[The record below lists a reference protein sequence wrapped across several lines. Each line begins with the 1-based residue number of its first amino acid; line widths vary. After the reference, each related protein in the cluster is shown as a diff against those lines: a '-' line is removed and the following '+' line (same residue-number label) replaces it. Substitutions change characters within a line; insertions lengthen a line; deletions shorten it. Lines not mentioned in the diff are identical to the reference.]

1 MKIIKKLLSSFMIIV
16 MMQNIIVC
24 NTWAEESSGSEG
36 YEQIDETGGMPE
48 DMGEAAEN
56 SDISDDINNDADEGS
71 NEEEND
77 TVIIEENTE
86 NEEETSDEREEN
98 ENTTEY
104 ISETET
110 ENITEATEA
119 ETEDVAVTEETEAET
134 NEAASEET
142 AAEDTEAQETEVST
156 ENDVTD
162 SEGSSGGSSGNSD
175 KNSNSEIEE
184 KVEITSEENTTEVS
198 TESLFNSL
206 ASPSKPGETSHKVEL
221 ELNGGSLNDDEWEG
235 NSKVVVTGGSV
246 ILPVPVQTGA
256 VFKGWSQTVNGT
268 AEYSGG
274 EEIRNIT
281 SNRKFYAVWEWEKYT
296 VKFALNADDTEYM
309 WEVQIEYGYE
319 LWLDRSMT
327 PWTDVPEEDWEI
339 SDDEETYTATV
350 GFEFE
355 DEPPVYVVV
364 TKRISKYNA
373 GGEEKEFTYYTFEY
387 ENTKWFT
394 AAEGIIPEK
403 EGFTF
408 RDWYMTEPEA
418 GGSGITADTLYIARY
433 LDTGGYIANVN
444 YKYVNKKTAAD
455 STSVVLNYNS
465 EGGNTIIDE
474 FELRAPVLEGFHP
487 VIKSSSVNG
496 IELKG
501 ADGNLHEIP
510 VSGLDFYTEM
520 KEDESVSEYVY
531 KIKIDMEKASF
542 TTPEGNIIEDEEAR
556 IHCIT
561 FNIEYNPDPVG
572 YRVNYFREVLGS
584 DPTQHSGEYEL
595 YEYVEVKYD
604 ADNEKWIR
612 TEYEP
617 AWQAQLENV
626 KYEINESIVY
636 YRYTGYTPVS
646 QILIAGDEG
655 GYYNGDI
662 IIPEKREYSNDNGV
676 TEYEDYR
683 GFIMGEGSLE
693 LAEEGVELKAGS
705 NNINLFYSREDY
717 HIYYI
722 TDSENAGMEN
732 DLFVYGA
739 DIPAPGT
746 VTRTGYALD
755 TSKGS
760 SGWIYYTEI
769 PQNNTD
775 NSSIL
780 YNGTGYKPDTMPDM
794 DIFAK
799 AQWTESDTT
808 YTVNV
813 WLESA
818 NNTDYVKEFQFAME
832 AKTGDIIYTDSIISE
847 MEYGRGDI
855 ADKINEY
862 VLSDGTTFGLGM
874 GKHFTFNSN
883 YTGLGNGEEIT
894 VESDGSTEVNIMFDR
909 KWYVLEMI
917 LGRSSANWWG
927 QTTYQVSTETGG
939 GTFADVTWSN
949 ANKMPVIGYDPDVID
964 AVDCGDYVY
973 YKLKN
978 GPYSTTYNY
987 SDGTRR
993 YLGAYGLFTDKYS
1006 ITAGGTDYTV
1016 SVYYIYAKYGA
1027 DIGDLWPANGNSVYV
1042 DGTGISQK
1050 YISMGTNINSEY
1062 RATSNG
1068 NANILN
1074 VYSTMSD
1081 QILNHKNGG
1090 ILDNGRG
1097 FQPDTNVDDK
1107 DESEP
1112 NAVMRDA
1119 DVNHHM
1125 VAYWNS
1131 ANTNYYYRLLEALDG
1146 TVTDGDIDYTV
1157 DNNSVGGTGGG
1168 SNIDITSLNEGDVV
1182 KWNNRYYIVT
1192 GEPMEQLTSN
1202 TIQNQTQ
1209 PALQGFESMGKAY
1222 NSSRRNLY
1230 FFYNRERYDID
1241 LYNVSGSYKPPV
1253 SVLDERIETEDGT
1266 ETTLREKGFEM
1277 TNIEN
1282 VNGVECGTLK
1292 VKYGT
1297 DCTCLKYVTD
1307 YLTGF
1312 ADDDDLDNRL
1322 GLKYANPTRG
1332 SKEWTFGDW
1341 YQGSSYQTK
1350 AWDTAFCKFAYCN
1363 FVLYSKWTPPNYS
1376 MRIHLGRGDYTQADH
1391 IDGYIWRNAD
1401 TPSDKYAERYRGE
1414 NEVVYIAEADEGEI
1428 IYVPYQPE
1436 AQGYKFAGWYYFNE
1450 NEEHTHSENCKVYLK
1465 DIIDRSDL
1473 RVYKEGYIYI
1483 DYFGRARLIEE
1494 DEEGLYYCN
1503 DVRGLRYIFGES
1515 SPIYGE
1521 TDIYASYENH
1531 DAEEYYVKHIIEKS
1545 QLDDSEIEKPEGWEE
1560 VTINGTVYYQFKEDY
1575 FGRRKTDQTYAAEA
1589 EYGVHITDSGGA
1601 VHYMFPD
1608 IDSQEVTMTNSLYQK
1623 AENPSANE
1631 YEYDG
1636 EENIFYTEEYSDEG
1650 NSYTYYVLF
1659 KYSILSELPYR
1670 VWYVDIDEARR
1681 IGELTD
1687 ENGDHPYYTRY
1698 ETPVEKDNIFLLP
1711 SEVKEINLEITGDDV
1726 LVTETARDIRGYTV
1740 IGEWQNDINLLSNGE
1755 YNNIYFYYRKQG
1767 NNATYNIKYHIMD
1780 SSNEYSSHKS
1790 IEIRYMPGVSGSD
1803 VRAEFLARYYEKYIS
1818 DALSADTEID
1828 GNLPQITVT
1837 DGSNSYYWNAE
1848 GQTDSDNIK
1857 DICMEMLKG
1866 TVNDADLSTPYIM
1879 VAANENDKVID
1890 VYMRFGSVKLIKYN
1904 DEGERLE
1911 GASFTL
1917 TQFDAEGNKT
1927 GNVYTG
1933 VTDGNGE
1940 YVFYNLWIDES
1951 YTYELVETTAP
1962 GENYQLLKEPINIS
1976 LPFTSGETLNNE
1988 YDYEEEGTYYWYDIN
2003 CEITD
2008 SVKFDLPITGGK
2020 FNMGMMGTGVG
2031 MIFIAVM
2038 LMLALNKN
2046 KSGNERN
2053 GKNIKTIITKKFN
2066 FKERGATMKNSRL
2079 KRFLAALC
2087 SMVMLF
2093 SVFTVSAGAESVFD
2107 GTEQGSI
2114 TITKRDTGN
2123 QNFVSGVMFRT
2134 VKVADM
2140 VQHADSTQEG
2150 VTTTSLKFK
2159 LTADGES
2166 ILGSSMSGGV
2176 TSDED
2181 TLYSSAEMRNGLE
2194 TLIENCGDSSKY
2206 TSIVTSVTNAAGSL
2220 NDTTDTNAGQLT
2232 FSDLSLGVYLVVE
2245 DLENSVPLIN
2255 GTGEAVTINKAS
2267 APFLVT
2273 VPQTSDNGESWEYNV
2288 DVTPKNIVN
2297 SGEAEKTVTGTADGT
2312 DGASGTTHTST
2323 VGDTITYTVSSKIL
2337 VTTDDT
2343 AYEKFELKDTAGAGI
2358 SYDNFAVNSNFITVK
2373 LGESITLTE
2382 NTDYTLNIDEENNSF
2397 TLTFTQAGLDKLNEV
2412 TADTTITFTYTGSLN
2427 ENAVN
2432 GEDGVTRNT
2441 ANITYKLKNDE
2452 DTPDNPDPVDVDT
2465 HAIDLTKEF
2474 AGENTVISD
2483 SNIGEVKFT
2492 LAKKGADGAA
2502 DTPLYGKEV
2511 TDGTN
2516 GRYYVVNTEITE
2528 AGEGYTDEFVCILN
2542 ASGGNKGK
2550 LNIRGLANG
2559 TYVLTEISTIDG
2571 FSLLKDPVEVTIED
2585 GTATI
2590 TIVNEEKPIFEL
2602 PLTGGSGTWIY
2613 TVGGMALIGAALFMV
2628 SKVGKKKTA

>member
-24 NTWAEESSGSEG
+24 STWAEESSSSEG
-36 YEQIDETGGMPE
+36 YEQLNEMGGISE
-48 DMGEAAEN
+48 DWGEADEN
-56 SDISDDINNDADEGS
+56 IDISDDINNDADERS

-134 NEAASEET
+134 NEAVSEET
-142 AAEDTEAQETEVST
+142 VAEETEAQETEVST
-156 ENDVTD
+156 EDNVTG
-162 SEGSSGGSSGNSD
+162 SEGSGGESSGNSD
-175 KNSNSEIEE
+175 KDTNSESEE
-184 KVEITSEENTTEVS
+184 KVESTSAENTTEVS

-327 PWTDVPEEDWEI
+327 PWNNVPEDNWV
-339 SDDEETYTATV
+339 SDDKGETYKATV
-350 GFEFE
+350 SFEYE

-364 TKRISKYNA
+364 TKRTSKYNA

-465 EGGNTIIDE
+465 EGGNTTIDE

-542 TTPEGNIIEDEEAR
+542 TTPEGNIIEDDEAR

-604 ADNEKWIR
+604 ADNEEWIR

-617 AWQAQLENV
+617 AWWAQLGNV

-646 QILIAGDEG
+646 QIVIAGDEG

-739 DIPAPGT
+739 DIPDPGT

-799 AQWTESDTT
+799 AQWTEADTT

-832 AKTGDIIYTDSIISE
+832 AKTGDVIYTDSIISE

-862 VLSDGTTFGLGM
+862 VLSDGTTFGSGM

-917 LGRSSANWWG
+917 LGRSSANWW

-939 GTFADVTWSN
+939 GTFANVTWSN
-949 ANKMPVIGYDPDVID
+949 ANKMPVIGYDPDVVD

-1050 YISMGTNINSEY
+1050 YISMGTNIDSEY
-1062 RATSNG
+1062 RATNS

-1097 FQPDTNVDDK
+1097 FKPDTNVDDK

-1119 DVNHHM
+1119 EVNHHM

-1131 ANTNYYYRLLEALDG
+1131 ASTNHYYRLLEALDG
-1146 TVTDGDIDYTV
+1146 TVTDRDADYTV
-1157 DNNSVGGTGGG
+1157 DNNAVGGTGGG
-1168 SNIDITSLNEGDVV
+1168 SNIDITSLKDGDVV

-1222 NSSRRNLY
+1222 NSSARNLY

-1253 SVLDERIETEDGT
+1253 SVLDESIETENGT

-1297 DCTCLKYVTD
+1297 DCTYLKYVTD

-1332 SKEWTFGDW
+1332 TAEWSFDDW
-1341 YQGSSYQTK
+1341 YQGSNYQTK
-1350 AWDTAFCKFAYCN
+1350 AWDTAFCKSAYCN
-1363 FVLYSKWTPPNYS
+1363 FVLYSRWTPPNYS
-1376 MRIHLGRGDYTQADH
+1376 MNIHLGRGDYTQADH

-1401 TPSDKYAERYRGE
+1401 IPSDKYAERYTGE
-1414 NEVVYIAEADEGEI
+1414 NEVVYIADADEGEI

-1436 AQGYKFAGWYYFNE
+1436 AHGYRFSGWYYFNE
-1450 NEEHTHSENCKVYLK
+1450 NKGHTHSENCKVYLK

-1473 RVYKEGYIYI
+1473 RAYKEGYIYT

-1521 TDIYASYENH
+1521 TDIYAAYENH

-1545 QLDDSEIEKPEGWEE
+1545 KLDANNIEKPEGWEE
-1560 VTINGTVYYQFKEDY
+1560 VTINGTVYYQFREDH
-1575 FGRRKTDQTYAAEA
+1575 FGRRKTDQTYTAEA
-1589 EYGVHITDSGGA
+1589 EYGVHITDIGGA
-1601 VHYMFPD
+1601 VHYMFPE

-1623 AENPSANE
+1623 AENHSENE
-1631 YEYDG
+1631 YDYDG
-1636 EENIFYTEEYSDEG
+1636 GENIFYTEDNSDEG
-1650 NSYTYYVLF
+1650 NKYTYYVLF
-1659 KYSILSELPYR
+1659 KYTIASELPYR

-1687 ENGDHPYYTRY
+1687 EKGEHPYYTRY
-1698 ETPVEKDNIFLLP
+1698 ETPGATDNVFLLP
-1711 SEVKEINLEITGDDV
+1711 SEVKEVNLEITGDDV
-1726 LVTETARDIRGYTV
+1726 LVTETARDIQGYTV
-1740 IGEWQNDINLLSNGE
+1740 IGEWQNDINLLSKGE
-1755 YNNIYFYYRKQG
+1755 YNNIYFYYRKQS
-1767 NNATYNIKYHIMD
+1767 NNATYNVKYHIMD
-1780 SSNEYSSHKS
+1780 SRNEYSSDRS
-1790 IEIRYMPGVSGSD
+1790 IEIRYMPGASGSD
-1803 VRAEFLARYYEKYIS
+1803 VRSELLAEYYERYIS
-1818 DALSADTEID
+1818 EALSADTEID

-1837 DGSNSYYWNAE
+1837 DGNNSYYWNAE

-1857 DICMEMLKG
+1857 DVCMKMLKG

-1890 VYMRFGSVKLIKYN
+1890 VYMRYGSVRIIKYN
-1904 DEGERLE
+1904 DVGDRLK
-1911 GASFTL
+1911 GAGFTL
-1917 TQFDAEGNKT
+1917 TRIDPDGSR

-1940 YVFYNLWIDES
+1940 YVFYNLWIDEN

-1962 GENYQLLKEPINIS
+1962 GDYYQLLKEPINIS

-1988 YDYEEEGTYYWYDIN
+1988 YDYEKDGTYYWYDIN

-2020 FNMGMMGTGVG
+2020 FNIGMMGTGVG

-2046 KSGNERN
+2046 KAGNERN

-2066 FKERGATMKNSRL
+2066 FKERGAIMKNSRL

-2093 SVFTVSAGAESVFD
+2093 SVFSVGAGADTTIDVN
-2107 GTEQGSI
+2107 QKGSI
-2114 TITKRDTGN
+2114 TINKKAVDGSTDVNGVEFSYIKIADAVQHSTSGNNGNNTTVTSSLMFRLTDDGENIFTGMSPDATVSGPDGYNLYYASTLQEKLNDGIGTVTYPAGNTGTVQNGQVKFQNLDVGIYLVDETDIANATDGEGN
-2123 QNFVSGVMFRT
+2123 QVV
-2134 VKVADM
+2134 
-2140 VQHADSTQEG
+2140 
-2150 VTTTSLKFK
+2150 VTK
-2159 LTADGES
+2159 A
-2166 ILGSSMSGGV
+2166 
-2176 TSDED
+2176 
-2181 TLYSSAEMRNGLE
+2181 
-2194 TLIENCGDSSKY
+2194 
-2206 TSIVTSVTNAAGSL
+2206 
-2220 NDTTDTNAGQLT
+2220 
-2232 FSDLSLGVYLVVE
+2232 
-2245 DLENSVPLIN
+2245 
-2255 GTGEAVTINKAS
+2255 TG
-2267 APFLVT
+2267 PFLVSIPTT
-2273 VPQTSDNGESWEYNV
+2273 VDGGNSWNY
-2288 DVTPKNIVN
+2288 DVEINAKNILATGEPTKIPSGDAIVN
-2297 SGEAEKTVTGTADGT
+2297 RGDAINPIYSADIGSVFTYTISGNIVKTTTGSRYTEYVIT
-2312 DGASGTTHTST
+2312 DTPDSG
-2323 VGDTITYTVSSKIL
+2323 ITYGTPDSAGLSSL
-2337 VTTDDT
+2337 
-2343 AYEKFELKDTAGAGI
+2343 
-2358 SYDNFAVNSNFITVK
+2358 NVK
-2373 LGESITLTE
+2373 LGTE
-2382 NTDYTLNIDEENNSF
+2382 IETADEMIKDTDYTLEYPLTGGKAGFEI
-2397 TLTFTQAGLDKLNEV
+2397 TLTSEGLAKINNDSLFNGSDEV
-2412 TADTTITFTYTGSLN
+2412 FIFVEYSAFLN
-2427 ENAVN
+2427 ENATSDGTNNSNAVN
-2432 GEDGVTRNT
+2432 ISYKHEDIPVEEETDTEVT
-2441 ANITYKLKNDE
+2441 IYTYG
-2452 DTPDNPDPVDVDT
+2452 
-2465 HAIDLTKEF
+2465 IDLTKLFVTDDSTDVPTPSNVTFKLTDEEGNVTYF
-2474 AGENTVISD
+2474 GKLDTTAEELNTYVI
-2483 SNIGEVKFT
+2483 NKQIT
-2492 LAKKGADGAA
+2492 AA
-2502 DTPLYGKEV
+2502 DDDYLENMPCASAV
-2511 TDGTN
+2511 AGTSTE
-2516 GRYYVVNTEITE
+2516 GLSDTTGVLHIHGLASGTYKLTEITTDD
-2528 AGEGYTDEFVCILN
+2528 GY
-2542 ASGGNKGK
+2542 
-2550 LNIRGLANG
+2550 
-2559 TYVLTEISTIDG
+2559 
-2571 FSLLKDPVEVTIED
+2571 SLLKEPI
-2585 GTATI
+2585 TI
-2590 TIVNEEKPIFEL
+2590 TIENNNAEVTVRNEKQSIFTL